1 MKNKNKNNLKEVQEK
16 LEHQLKDNLL
26 KDPSQKSFQEA
37 YDKIH
42 TFFIEQE
49 KISSIYSTELNWFSK
64 IFIDLSG
71 SGNKVLDI
79 GSGNGKLAI
88 SMAQKGNTVIGL
100 DVSKIAVEKAS
111 ESLKK
116 KSQTLLVEFRLG
128 DARKLPFEDNTFH
141 FITSQDLIE
150 HISEE
155 DFNVHLKE
163 VYRVLKPGGRYLF
176 WTPSA
181 LKGGSSHGLHI
192 KEYNLAEIDKIIRQ
206 TSFSYSWF
214 DLRFYKVKV
223 KFRLNQSIMF
233 PVIFYEKLLGKII
246 KFIPGKFKKIF
257 IPPLLFQLK
266 K

>member
-1 MKNKNKNNLKEVQEK
+1 MNNKNQNNLKEVQEK
-16 LEHQLKDNLL
+16 LENELKDNLL
-26 KDPSQKSFQEA
+26 KNPSQEKFQEA

-49 KISSIYSTELNWFSK
+49 KISSIYSTELNWFSD

-79 GSGNGKLAI
+79 GSGNGKLVI
-88 SMAQKGNTVIGL
+88 SMAEKGNTVIGL
-100 DVSKIAVEKAS
+100 DVSKIALDKAR
-111 ESLKK
+111 ERLNNY
-116 KSQTLLVEFRLG
+116 SQELSVDFRLG

-155 DFNVHLKE
+155 DFKIHLNE

-192 KEYNLAEIDKIIRQ
+192 KEYTLAEIDKIIRQ
-206 TSFSYSWF
+206 TNFSYTWH
-214 DLRFYKVKV
+214 DIRFYKLKL
-223 KFRLNQSIMF
+223 KFKLNQSLIS
-233 PVIFYEKLLGKII
+233 PVVLYEKLLSKII
-246 KFIPGKFKKIF
+246 KFIPGKIKKIF
-257 IPPLLFQLK
+257 IPPLLFQLTK
-266 K
+266 